1 MTFTLE
7 NRFTATK
14 LADWLRPQL
23 TSGALVIPGRIPEI
37 PNRIVGV
44 NIIGGAGLI
53 MEGIFDIV
61 TFHIACRGAENNL
74 PDAEAIALEV
84 DNVILKSEPNFSI
97 GVVNDSVFIN
107 DFGRVG
113 AGPTAL
119 SIDDNLSR
127 WTSTCNYYASVSTN
141 I

>member
-97 GVVNDSVFIN
+97 GVRFRKGWSRAYSSV
-107 DFGRVG
+107 D
-113 AGPTAL
+113 
-119 SIDDNLSR
+119 
-127 WTSTCNYYASVSTN
+127 
-141 I
+141 